1 MYGYNVF
8 HKKLMMTLIESVRR
22 NENANTYIFEGAEG
36 LKKHEAALLF
46 AKSLVCTSTDTAPCC
61 DCPACHEA
69 QGLSHPDIVFVERE
83 KDKATLGVEPIR
95 DMITEC
101 LIKPFYNRHKVFI
114 INEGDLLTP

>member
-46 AKSLVCTSTDTAPCC
+46 AKSLVCTSTDSQTQYEYIKVSF
-61 DCPACHEA
+61 HE
-69 QGLSHPDIVFVERE
+69 
-83 KDKATLGVEPIR
+83 TLLE
-95 DMITEC
+95 
-101 LIKPFYNRHKVFI
+101 
-114 INEGDLLTP
+114 